1 MSTFI
6 FKAASDQVIC
16 KSCLRHVG
24 DSKDKL
30 ALKNQDH
37 LGLWKSE
44 IELVRHKAAAVI
56 AAHKEK
62 VRRAEAEVARVNL
75 ENQGLRKT
83 LEQGFSAAAPAD
95 VQRILRSAEVK
106 AAEERTESAYRSRD
120 HAYRGLWAVNELHHP
135 LESQPDKCSCG
146 LLATRCQVTMALEG
160 IRASLYRWERSQ
172 AERSLAGRPH
182 GLPRDHPASRGSW

>member
-1 MSTFI
+1 M
-6 FKAASDQVIC
+6 SDQVIC

-44 IELVRHKAAAVI
+44 IELVREKAAAVI

-62 VRRAEAEVARVNL
+62 ARRAAAEVTRVNL

-83 LEQGFSAAAPAD
+83 LGQGFSAAAPAD

-106 AAEERTESAYRSRD
+106 AAEERTETAYRSRD

-135 LESQPDKCSCG
+135 IESNPDKCSCG
-146 LLATRCQVTMALEG
+146 QPATRCKATVALEEV
-160 IRASLYRWERSQ
+160 RASLYRWERSQ
-172 AERSLAGRPH
+172 VERALTGRPH
-182 GLPRDHPASRGSW
+182 GLPKDHPDSHGSW